1 MNLFHLRQLLA
12 VFCALW
18 ILIFMGLS
26 SINKRSGE
34 ISIFDLSQLKERITQ
49 THRNLPYA
57 EDPLEKYML
66 TLTNVSDES
75 GFTVDENIETILAS
89 NASPIRLAELIK

>member
-1 MNLFHLRQLLA
+1 
-12 VFCALW
+12 
-18 ILIFMGLS
+18 MGLS
-26 SINKRSGE
+26 SVNKSSGE
-34 ISIFDLSQLKERITQ
+34 ISIFDLSQMKERLTQ
-49 THRNLPYA
+49 THKNLPYA

-89 NASPIRLAELIK
+89 NASPIRLAELVK

>member
-1 MNLFHLRQLLA
+1 MNLFHLRQLMA

-26 SINKRSGE
+26 SINKSSGE
-34 ISIFDLSQLKERITQ
+34 ISIFDLSQLKLRLTQ
-49 THRNLPYA
+49 SSKNLPYA

-66 TLTNVSDES
+66 ELSDISDES
-75 GFTVDENIETILAS
+75 GFTVDENIESILAS
-89 NASPIRLAELIK
+89 NVSHIRLAELVK

>member
-1 MNLFHLRQLLA
+1 
-12 VFCALW
+12 
-18 ILIFMGLS
+18 MGLS

-49 THRNLPYA
+49 THKNLPYA
-57 EDPLEKYML
+57 EDPFEKYML

>member
-1 MNLFHLRQLLA
+1 
-12 VFCALW
+12 
-18 ILIFMGLS
+18 MGLS
-26 SINKRSGE
+26 SVNKSSDE
-34 ISIFDLSQLKERITQ
+34 ISIFDLSQMKERLTQ
-49 THRNLPYA
+49 THKNLPYA

-89 NASPIRLAELIK
+89 NASPIRLAELVK

>member
-1 MNLFHLRQLLA
+1 
-12 VFCALW
+12 
-18 ILIFMGLS
+18 MGLS
-26 SINKRSGE
+26 SINKSSGE
-34 ISIFDLSQLKERITQ
+34 ISIFDLSQMKERLTQ
-49 THRNLPYA
+49 THKNLPYA

-89 NASPIRLAELIK
+89 NASPMRLAELVK

>member
-1 MNLFHLRQLLA
+1 
-12 VFCALW
+12 
-18 ILIFMGLS
+18 MGLS